1 VRRDAGR
8 HHPGSD
14 RVDRHNPDHH
24 AAGNH
29 DDRSEVRGRSFDHG
43 ALVLALS
50 QRRIGWLLAV
60 FAALLA
66 IAAARAFQLATL
78 NAGKL
83 SSAANA
89 EHVTTVFVPAQRG
102 SITDRNGTLLAVS
115 EAADDI
121 SATPKL
127 VRDPA
132 GVAAKLAP
140 LLHRSVAAIE
150 GDLMKPTS
158 SVNYTLL
165 ARQLPAASANA
176 VKALGIPGIAL
187 TPDPR
192 RIYPNDYLAAQVLGG
207 VGTSG
212 AGLGGIELEFN
223 NQLAGT
229 AGVQHPVFDAH
240 GQPISVPGTTAVA
253 GQTVQ
258 LTLDAAIQQ
267 YTDSVVSA
275 TGEKYRALDATAIV
289 LDPRTNAILAM
300 SNWPRVNAN
309 DPASVGLA
317 QNYAVRLNYEPGSTF
332 KVVAIGGALSEGLIS
347 PTTTFT
353 IPDAY
358 RVADRIVHDDT
369 YHPTERL
376 TTSQI
381 LAQSSNIGAVKIG
394 QLLLNEQPNT
404 NQMYNWMLRYGF
416 GAPTAIDLPGEG
428 QGIVPPPSQ
437 WSGSSIG
444 NLPFGQGESVTPIQV
459 ATAYAAIANGG
470 LLRPPHIVSGVGSV
484 PTPLPHAHRI
494 LSVQVARELRQMLK
508 GVLLPGGTAQ
518 EIQIP
523 GYSLAGKTGTANKV
537 VNGTYSLKDFVASF
551 VGFVPAQNP
560 QIEALVVVDQPS
572 TGYIYGTEVAAP
584 AWKQIMDFALAYL
597 KIPPG

>member
-1 VRRDAGR
+1 
-8 HHPGSD
+8 
-14 RVDRHNPDHH
+14 
-24 AAGNH
+24 
-29 DDRSEVRGRSFDHG
+29 
-43 ALVLALS
+43 LALS
-50 QRRIGWLLAV
+50 QRRIGWLLGIFAV
-60 FAALLA
+60 LLV

-83 SSAANA
+83 SGAANA
-89 EHVTTVFVPAQRG
+89 EHITTVYVPAARG
-102 SITDRNGTLLAVS
+102 SIIDRNGTVLAVS

-132 GVAAKLAP
+132 GVALKLAP

-150 GDLMKPTS
+150 NDVAHPTS
-158 SVNYTLL
+158 PDYTLL
-165 ARQLPAASANA
+165 ARQVPAVSAKA
-176 VKALGIPGIAL
+176 VLALGIPGIAL

-192 RIYPNDYLAAQVLGG
+192 RVYPNDYLAAQVLGG
-207 VGTSG
+207 VGTEG
-212 AGLGGIELEFN
+212 TGLGGLELEFN
-223 NQLAGT
+223 SQLAGT
-229 AGVQHPVFDAH
+229 PGVQHPVFDAH

-253 GQTVQ
+253 GQTVR
-258 LTLDAAIQQ
+258 LTLDAALQQ
-267 YTDSVVSA
+267 YTDRVVSA
-275 TGEKYRALDATAIV
+275 TGEKYGALDATAIV

-300 SNWPRVNAN
+300 SSWPRVNAN
-309 DPASVGLA
+309 DPAKVGLA
-317 QNYAVRLNYEPGSTF
+317 ENYAIGLNYEPGSTF
-332 KVVAIGGALSEGLIS
+332 KVVAIGGALSEGLVS
-347 PTTTFT
+347 PTTMFT
-353 IPDAY
+353 IPSAY
-358 RVADRIVHDDT
+358 QVADRVVHDDA

-416 GAPTAIDLPGEG
+416 GAPTAVDLPGEAP
-428 QGIVPPPSQ
+428 GIVPPPSQ

-444 NLPFGQGESVTPIQV
+444 NLPFGQGESVTPVQV
-459 ATAYAAIANGG
+459 AAAYAAIANGG
-470 LLRPPHIVSGVGSV
+470 LLRPPHIVESVGGMR
-484 PTPLPHAHRI
+484 TPLPNAHRI
-494 LSVQVARELRQMLK
+494 LSEQVAGELRQMLK

-551 VGFVPAQNP
+551 VGFIPAQNP

-584 AWKQIMDFALAYL
+584 AWKQIMDFALPYL

>member
-1 VRRDAGR
+1 M
-8 HHPGSD
+8 
-14 RVDRHNPDHH
+14 
-24 AAGNH
+24 
-29 DDRSEVRGRSFDHG
+29 
-43 ALVLALS
+43 ALS
-50 QRRIGWLLAV
+50 QRRIGWLLGL

-66 IAAARAFQLATL
+66 IAGARAFQLATL

-89 EHVTTVFVPAQRG
+89 EHVTTVYVPAARG
-102 SITDRNGTLLAVS
+102 SIIDRNGTLLAVS

-132 GVAAKLAP
+132 SVALKLAP

-150 GDLMKPTS
+150 GDLVTPTS

-165 ARQLPAASANA
+165 ARQVPAASAKA

-192 RIYPNDYLAAQVLGG
+192 RVYPNDYLAAQVLGG

-212 AGLGGIELEFN
+212 AGLGGLELEFN
-223 NQLAGT
+223 TQLAGT

-309 DPASVGLA
+309 DPASVGFA
-317 QNYAVRLNYEPGSTF
+317 RNYAIGLNYEPGSTF
-332 KVVAIGGALSEGLIS
+332 KIVAIGGALSQGLIS
-347 PTTTFT
+347 PSTSFT
-353 IPDAY
+353 VPYAY
-358 RVADRIVHDDT
+358 RVADRTIHDSEF
-369 YHPTERL
+369 HPTEQL
-376 TTSQI
+376 STSQI
-381 LAQSSNIGAVKIG
+381 LARSSNIGAVKIG
-394 QLLLNEQPNT
+394 QTLGDNSFYDWT
-404 NQMYNWMLRYGF
+404 RRFGF
-416 GAPTAIDLPGEG
+416 GSLTGVDLPGEE
-428 QGIVPPPSQ
+428 QGIIPTVAQ
-437 WSGSSIG
+437 WSLSSIG
-444 NLPFGQGESVTPIQV
+444 NLPFGQGESVTPMQI
-459 ATAYAAIANGG
+459 ATAYSAIANGG
-470 LLRPPHIVSGVGSV
+470 LLRAPHIVSGVGSV
-484 PTPLPHAHRI
+484 PTPLPRATRI
-494 LSVQVARELRQMLK
+494 LTPQVADQLRNMLK
-508 GVLLPGGTAQ
+508 GVFGAGGTAS
-518 EIQIP
+518 EIHIP
-523 GYSLAGKTGTANKV
+523 GYELAGKTGTANKV
-537 VNGTYSLKDFVASF
+537 INHVYSNTDYVASF
-551 VGFVPAQNP
+551 VGFAPAQDP
-560 QIEALVVVDQPS
+560 QVEAVVIVDQPR
-572 TGYIYGTEVAAP
+572 GAIFGTQVAAP
-584 AWKQIMDFALAYL
+584 AWAQIMTFALQYL
-597 KIPPG
+597 KIAPG

>member
-1 VRRDAGR
+1 M
-8 HHPGSD
+8 
-14 RVDRHNPDHH
+14 
-24 AAGNH
+24 
-29 DDRSEVRGRSFDHG
+29 
-43 ALVLALS
+43 ALS

-66 IAAARAFQLATL
+66 IAGARAFQLATL

-89 EHVTTVFVPAQRG
+89 EHVTTVYVPAERG

-127 VRDPA
+127 VSDPA
-132 GVAAKLAP
+132 VVAAKLAP

-150 GDLMKPTS
+150 GDLVTPTS

-165 ARQLPAASANA
+165 ARQVPAASAKA

-187 TPDPR
+187 TPDPK
-192 RIYPNDYLAAQVLGG
+192 RIYPNNYLAAQVLGG
-207 VGTSG
+207 VGSSG
-212 AGLGGIELEFN
+212 AGLGGIELELN
-223 NQLAGT
+223 KQLAGT

-317 QNYAVRLNYEPGSTF
+317 RNYAIGLNYEPGSTF
-332 KVVAIGGALSEGLIS
+332 KIVAIGGALSEGLIS
-347 PTTTFT
+347 PFT
-353 IPDAY
+353 QFTVPYAY
-358 RVADRIVHDDT
+358 RVADRTIHDSEF
-369 YHPTERL
+369 HPTEQL
-376 TTSQI
+376 NTSQI
-381 LAQSSNIGAVKIG
+381 LARSSNIGAVKIG
-394 QLLLNEQPNT
+394 QTLGDNSFYDWT
-404 NQMYNWMLRYGF
+404 RRFGF
-416 GAPTAIDLPGEG
+416 GSLTGVDLPGEE
-428 QGIVPPPSQ
+428 QGIIPTVAQ
-437 WSGSSIG
+437 WSLSSIG
-444 NLPFGQGESVTPIQV
+444 NLPFGQGESVTPMQI

-470 LLRPPHIVSGVGSV
+470 LLRPPHIVSGVGGV
-484 PTPLPHAHRI
+484 ATPLPRATRI
-494 LSVQVARELRQMLK
+494 LTPQVAEQLRVMLK
-508 GVLLPGGTAQ
+508 GVFGSQGTAS
-518 EIQIP
+518 EIHIP
-523 GYSLAGKTGTANKV
+523 GYELAGKTGTANKV
-537 VNGTYSLKDFVASF
+537 INHTYSNKDYVASF
-551 VGFVPAQNP
+551 VGFAPEQDP
-560 QIEALVVVDQPS
+560 QLEAVVIVDQPR
-572 TGYIYGTEVAAP
+572 GAMFGTQVAAP
-584 AWKQIMDFALAYL
+584 AWAQIMTFALQYL
-597 KIPPG
+597 KIAPG